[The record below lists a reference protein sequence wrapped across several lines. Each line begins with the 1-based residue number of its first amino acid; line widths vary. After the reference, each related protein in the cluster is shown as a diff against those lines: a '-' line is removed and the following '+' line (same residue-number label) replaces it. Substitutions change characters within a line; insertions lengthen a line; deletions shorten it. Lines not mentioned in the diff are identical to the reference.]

1 MYNYFMKKPIVIEIL
16 IWVILLA
23 IISGVGVFAYKKFFV
38 EPNVYV
44 IQFKDIDGITKGSPV
59 RFMGI
64 NIGYVR
70 KLKSKDKHVNVQII
84 VTQKNVLIP
93 NGTLARVEFYGLGG
107 SKSIELMPPDSECEV
122 GILTGETIRLNDVV
136 HEAIGLVEV
145 VEMIEKYVKNVNQK
159 SVEKFLVG
167 IKSLK
172 DDKIKNAGNEIDSIE
187 GNVSQKFDLIKTK
200 QNEMSEKIKNVSDN
214 VEKLN
219 QFIKK

>member
-1 MYNYFMKKPIVIEIL
+1 MKKPIVIEIL
-16 IWVILLA
+16 IWITILLVLIGA
-23 IISGVGVFAYKKFFV
+23 GIFTYKKFFV

-70 KLKSKDKHVNVQII
+70 KLKSRNKHIDVQII
-84 VTQKNVLIP
+84 VTQKNVSIP

-107 SKSIELMPPDSECEV
+107 SKSIELIPPDTECEV

-136 HEAIGLVEV
+136 HEAIGLVEI
-145 VEMIEKYVKNVNQK
+145 VEMIEKYVKNINEK
-159 SVEKFLVG
+159 SVEKLLVE

-172 DDKIKNAGNEIDSIE
+172 DDKIKNAGNEMEEIEEGLPSKFESIK
-187 GNVSQKFDLIKTK
+187 QKQD
-200 QNEMSEKIKNVSDN
+200 EMTEKIKGVSDN

>member
-1 MYNYFMKKPIVIEIL
+1 MKKPIVIEIL
-16 IWVILLA
+16 IWITILLVL
-23 IISGVGVFAYKKFFV
+23 IGMGIFTYKKFFV

-44 IQFKDIDGITKGSPV
+44 VQFKDIDGITKGSPV

-70 KLKSKDKHVNVQII
+70 KLKSRNKHIDVQII
-84 VTQKNVLIP
+84 VTQKNVSIP

-107 SKSIELMPPDSECEV
+107 SKSIELIPPDTECEV

-136 HEAIGLVEV
+136 HEAIGLVEI
-145 VEMIEKYVKNVNQK
+145 VEMIEKYVKNINKK
-159 SVEKFLVG
+159 SVEKLLVE
-167 IKSLK
+167 IKTLK
-172 DDKIKNAGNEIDSIE
+172 DDKIKNAGNEMEEFEENLPLKFKS
-187 GNVSQKFDLIKTK
+187 VKQKQD
-200 QNEMSEKIKNVSDN
+200 EMTEKIKGVSDN

>member
-1 MYNYFMKKPIVIEIL
+1 MKKPIVVEIL
-16 IWVILLA
+16 IWITILLVLIGA
-23 IISGVGVFAYKKFFV
+23 GIFTYKKFFV

-44 IQFKDIDGITKGSPV
+44 IQFRDIDGITKGSPV

-70 KLKSKDKHVNVQII
+70 KLKSRNKHIDVQII
-84 VTQKNVLIP
+84 VTQKNVSIP

-107 SKSIELMPPDSECEV
+107 SKSIELIPPDTECEV

-136 HEAIGLVEV
+136 HEAIGLVEI
-145 VEMIEKYVKNVNQK
+145 VEMIEKYVKNINKK
-159 SVEKFLVG
+159 SVEKLLVE

-172 DDKIKNAGNEIDSIE
+172 DDKIKNAGNEMEVFEENLPSKFESIK
-187 GNVSQKFDLIKTK
+187 QKQD
-200 QNEMSEKIKNVSDN
+200 EMTEKIKGVSDN

>member
-1 MYNYFMKKPIVIEIL
+1 MKKPIVIEIL
-16 IWVILLA
+16 IWITILLVLIGA
-23 IISGVGVFAYKKFFV
+23 GIFTYKKFFV

-70 KLKSKDKHVNVQII
+70 KLKSRNKYIDVQII
-84 VTQKNVLIP
+84 VTQKNVSIP

-107 SKSIELMPPDSECEV
+107 SKSIELIPPDTDCEV

-136 HEAIGLVEV
+136 HETIGLVEI
-145 VEMIEKYVKNVNQK
+145 VEMIEKYVKNINQK
-159 SVEKFLVG
+159 SVQKLLVE

-172 DDKIKNAGNEIDSIE
+172 DDKIKDAGNEMEEIKENLPSKFKNIK
-187 GNVSQKFDLIKTK
+187 QKQD
-200 QNEMSEKIKNVSDN
+200 EMIEKIKEVDEN

>member
-1 MYNYFMKKPIVIEIL
+1 MKKPIIIEIL
-16 IWVILLA
+16 IWITILLVL
-23 IISGVGVFAYKKFFV
+23 IGTGIFTYKKFFV
-38 EPNVYV
+38 DPNVYV

-70 KLKSKDKHVNVQII
+70 KLKSKDKHINVQII
-84 VTQKNVLIP
+84 VTQKNVSIP

-107 SKSIELMPPDSECEV
+107 SKSIELIPPDGDCEV
-122 GILTGETIRLNDVV
+122 GIITGETIRLNDVV
-136 HEAIGLVEV
+136 HEAIGLVEI
-145 VEMIEKYVKNVNQK
+145 VEMIEKYVKNVNEK
-159 SVEKFLVG
+159 SVEKFLIG

-172 DDKIKNAGNEIDSIE
+172 DDKIKSAGNEFDSME
-187 GNVSQKFDLIKTK
+187 GNISQKFNSIKTK
-200 QNEMSEKIKNVSDN
+200 QNEMSEKIKNVSEN